1 MKTLSCTGSSL
12 IFRFRPSPCP
22 NHYDGRL
29 ATMPSADFCLITCKV
44 APESAVG
51 FHQIRSFELMKL
63 KDQGTY
69 IPEPDWLFTDRLLSR
84 SPEVRP
90 PTDKSMNFPCTA
102 ASFTVAVK
110 SHGFVVLCQL
120 ASSLRL
126 I

>member
-1 MKTLSCTGSSL
+1 
-12 IFRFRPSPCP
+12 
-22 NHYDGRL
+22 
-29 ATMPSADFCLITCKV
+29 MPSADFCLITCKV

-84 SPEVRP
+84 SLEGQPRQ
-90 PTDKSMNFPCTA
+90 DKNINCLCTA
-102 ASFTVAVK
+102 ASFTVAIK
-110 SHGFVVLCQL
+110 SHGYVVLCQL
-120 ASSLRL
+120 TSSLRL